1 MGARR
6 RRREGPRAGRR
17 GWALRAAA
25 ALAAGTLA
33 AGCGA
38 SPERHVRPV
47 SDATAMHVV
56 DPGAVPGLT
65 TVTRNE
71 QDGRRHLYAAYPKI
85 PGADALSEALARA
98 EDERVRPFL
107 DNLPAGAGRAGGAV
121 PELNIKWSLAA
132 ASGSV
137 VGVRLV
143 ASEFTGASAG
153 ESRRTLWY
161 DGRTGLVRRS
171 ADLVDGDRGLRG
183 LAEQVKRR
191 LAGKG
196 DPGRVTAEAAA
207 YPSLAFN
214 DGGDLVVEFSDYA
227 VAPGSAGRVAVVLDR
242 AAYEPLLSDF
252 GRRARAAAQAPH
264 PRLELDGTSGASGL
278 AAVASTGAAHT
289 ATAPAPGGAPARTDC
304 TRAKCVALTFDD
316 GPGPYTARL
325 LDDLAAAKARATF
338 FVVGDNADVHA
349 DLLRREAAEGHEIG
363 NHTQSHRDLSRLP
376 AVKVNSD
383 VQRTQQVVRGTVGR
397 APTLLRPPYGA
408 TDATVA
414 GVARSLG
421 LQQIM
426 WSVDTEDWR
435 DRDSEIVANRAVKH
449 ARPGAVILMHDI
461 HRTTVD
467 AVPDILRRLA
477 GKGYTFVTV
486 SDLLAGRN
494 VPPGGR
500 FGGE

>member
-6 RRREGPRAGRR
+6 RGPRTGRY

-33 AGCGA
+33 AGCGGA
-38 SPERHVRPV
+38 PERHVRPV

-107 DNLPAGAGRAGGAV
+107 DNLPDREARPGGAV

-161 DGRTGLVRRS
+161 DGRTGLVRSS
-171 ADLVDGDRGLRG
+171 ADLVDGGQGLRG
-183 LAEQVKRR
+183 LVEQVRRR

-196 DPGRVTAEAAA
+196 DPGRVTAEAATF
-207 YPSLAFN
+207 PSLAFN
-214 DGGDLVVEFSDYA
+214 DTGDLVVEFSDYA

-264 PRLELDGTSGASGL
+264 PRLELDGTSGL
-278 AAVASTGAAHT
+278 AATGT
-289 ATAPAPGGAPARTDC
+289 TLTAPASPVQADC
-304 TRAKCVALTFDD
+304 ARAKCIALTFDD

-363 NHTQSHRDLSRLP
+363 NHTQSHRDLSRLS

-383 VQRTQQVVRGTVGR
+383 VQRTQQVVRTTVGR

-408 TDATVA
+408 TNATVA

-421 LQQIM
+421 LRQIM

-435 DRDSEIVANRAVKH
+435 DRDAAVVADRAVRH

-461 HRTTVD
+461 HKTTVD
-467 AVPDILRRLA
+467 AVPDVLRRLA
-477 GKGYTFVTV
+477 AKGYTFVTV
-486 SDLLAGRN
+486 SELPEAKN